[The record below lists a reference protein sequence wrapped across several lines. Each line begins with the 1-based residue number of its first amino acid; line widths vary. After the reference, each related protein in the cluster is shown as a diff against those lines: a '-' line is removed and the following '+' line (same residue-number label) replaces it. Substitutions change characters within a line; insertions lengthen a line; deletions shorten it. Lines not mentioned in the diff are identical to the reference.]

1 MKLRTYISGLLLI
14 LPVLAAGQEVW
25 TLDECVSYAAAN
37 SPTVNNYK
45 AKSDIYVQDQ
55 KESVASLFPSISAS
69 TSAQFNFGRGI
80 DDNTNTYTN
89 VSSFSN
95 SYGISGSMTLFD
107 GLASVYRVKM
117 AKAAK
122 LMGFE
127 EWHKS
132 KDDAA
137 FNTMQQFFLVQGYQ
151 GMVDLCRE
159 QLEENTRILEQTER
173 MAQAGPKA
181 YLDVAEMKAQ
191 VAAAQY
197 ELTRNV
203 NLHRLSLIQL
213 KEQMNFPLDEELE
226 IVPFD
231 VDHHVAHADVT
242 PMQVYHFASNHNPV
256 AVATR
261 LDEDYS
267 LYYYKAVKGSLF
279 PNLYVQGGFNTGYSR
294 YIGSSAERFWNQLEN
309 KRGHYVGVGLSI
321 PIFGGLSRS
330 SNTRRAA
337 LNLQIARNNTE
348 LRMREL
354 YSAIEQAV
362 ADVNGQADEFN
373 QLLLQTEAEEIS
385 YKLSL
390 RKYDEGLISAIE
402 LHTSSNR
409 LLESR
414 ARANTSILLYML
426 KARLLDYYKG
436 VPLYTE

>member
-1 MKLRTYISGLLLI
+1 MKARTYITALLLI
-14 LPVLAAGQEVW
+14 LPALVTGQEAW
-25 TLDECVSYAAAN
+25 TLEDCISFAVEN

-45 AKSDIYVQDQ
+45 ARSEIYAQDC
-55 KESVASLFPSISAS
+55 KETIASLFPSISAS
-69 TSAQFNFGRGI
+69 TSAQFSFGRGI

-89 VSSFSN
+89 VNSFSN
-95 SYGISGSMTLFD
+95 SYGVSGSMTLFD

-117 AKAAK
+117 AKAAN
-122 LMGFE
+122 LMGTE
-127 EWHKS
+127 EWRKS

-173 MAQAGPKA
+173 MAEAGLKA
-181 YLDVAEMKAQ
+181 YPDVAEMKAQ

-197 ELTRNV
+197 ELTRNI
-203 NLHRLSLIQL
+203 NLHRLSLIKL
-213 KEQMNFPLDEELE
+213 KEQMNFPLDGELE

-231 VDHHVAHADVT
+231 VDRQVAHAGVT
-242 PMQVYHFASNHNPV
+242 PMQVYNFASNHNPV
-256 AVATR
+256 AVSTR

-267 LYYYKAVKGSLF
+267 LYNYKAVKGSLF

-321 PIFGGLSRS
+321 PIFSGLSRS
-330 SNTRRAA
+330 SNTRRAY
-337 LNLQIARNNTE
+337 LNLQIARNTTE

-354 YSAIEQAV
+354 YGAIEQAV
-362 ADVNGQADEFN
+362 ADVNGQADEYN
-373 QLLLQTEAEEIS
+373 QLLLQAEAEEVS
-385 YKLSL
+385 YRLSL

-402 LHTSSNR
+402 LQTSSNR

-414 ARANTSILLYML
+414 ARANTSVLLYML
-426 KARLLDYYKG
+426 QARLLEYYMG
-436 VPLYTE
+436 VPLYAR